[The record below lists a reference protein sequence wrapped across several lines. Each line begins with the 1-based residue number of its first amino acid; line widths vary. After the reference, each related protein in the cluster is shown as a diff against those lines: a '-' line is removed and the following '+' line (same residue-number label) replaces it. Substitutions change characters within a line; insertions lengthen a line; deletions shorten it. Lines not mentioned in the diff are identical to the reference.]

1 MYIDPLV
8 LDNKAMERDPF
19 VHDLP
24 ITVHMANFYG
34 HVRLLA
40 GMSCVDG
47 MGKPVD
53 RTKVLWLLFVVLWC
67 QRVPQGSPKII
78 KGRQCDDPLEY
89 PFVLNR
95 LLHIS
100 KMDNYSTRTHTYIYT
115 YIHIHTHTYIFM
127 HTQLCVYIIYICTN
141 PCLATSWINGPF
153 KGRLRGAVQPLLQ
166 KGPGR
171 TGRLPLGEKC
181 PGLSQIVGCFFLTNV
196 GNTMP

>member
-100 KMDNYSTRTHTYIYT
+100 KMDNYSTRTHTHIYT
-115 YIHIHTHTYIFM
+115 YIHTHTHIYIYIFM
-127 HTQLCVYIIYICTN
+127 HTQLCVYIIIYIYVQI
-141 PCLATSWINGPF
+141 LASLRHGSTALSKAAF
-153 KGRLRGAVQPLLQ
+153 VAQCSHFFRKGLEGQDDYRSVKNA
-166 KGPGR
+166 
-171 TGRLPLGEKC
+171 LGSARF
-181 PGLSQIVGCFFLTNV
+181 LDVFF
-196 GNTMP
+196 

>member
-34 HVRLLA
+34 HLGFTGRNELRRWHGQTCGPNEGAVAAIL
-40 GMSCVDG
+40 
-47 MGKPVD
+47 
-53 RTKVLWLLFVVLWC
+53 VLWC

-89 PFVLNR
+89 PFVLNL

-100 KMDNYSTRTHTYIYT
+100 KMDNYSTRTHTHIYT
-115 YIHIHTHTYIFM
+115 YIHTCMHACIPYHTIPYHTIPYHTIPYHTIPYHTIPYHTIPYHTYIHTYIHTHSHTYIYIYNY
-127 HTQLCVYIIYICTN
+127 VYIYIYI
-141 PCLATSWINGPF
+141 
-153 KGRLRGAVQPLLQ
+153 
-166 KGPGR
+166 
-171 TGRLPLGEKC
+171 
-181 PGLSQIVGCFFLTNV
+181 
-196 GNTMP
+196 

>member
-115 YIHIHTHTYIFM
+115 YIHIHTH
-127 HTQLCVYIIYICTN
+127 IYIYAYTIMCIYN
-141 PCLATSWINGPF
+141 IYMYKSLPRYVMDQRPFQRPPSWRSAATSSERAW
-153 KGRLRGAVQPLLQ
+153 KD
-166 KGPGR
+166 R
-171 TGRLPLGEKC
+171 TTTAR
-181 PGLSQIVGCFFLTNV
+181 
-196 GNTMP
+196 